1 MEMAQTYNIY
11 IVNQSSNTKNF
22 WLFLKPPQALEADPG
37 VFANSSACLTV
48 DSQAQGTNTFG
59 IPLQYKVGAGASN
72 QAVGLDIAISSNV
85 TLDAELGQAYQANYQ
100 EEVPPKKG
108 PKLVA
113 AGQAKDPSQL
123 QIISNNFDQP
133 NNEEHGWFANMSFG
147 IQSADGF
154 IGMTWSPAPGDTR
167 SILPQFSF
175 YISTGDYDYNSLAK
189 WTDISTKAATVK
201 LSDFKQFSC
210 TVTLNGNG
218 TWTVTPGRPPQLSP
232 ETYLAL
238 LDSHHALSQAH
249 ASLVALAGTLG
260 APATAAGDKVQ
271 VDTVTNVRWSDTLE
285 GAPAANTFLKGKLT
299 VATALTAAFGY
310 FILSGLRFRVT
321 HITNNT
327 LVDFEYNG
335 PAAANQVRELVHEG
349 VQAEFHRD

>member
-1 MEMAQTYNIY
+1 MAQTYQIY
-11 IVNQSSNTKNF
+11 IVNQSANTQNF

-48 DSQAQGTNTFG
+48 DSHAQGSNLFG

-85 TLDAELGQAYQANYQ
+85 TMDADLGQAYQANYQ
-100 EEVPPKKG
+100 VEVPPKKG
-108 PKLVA
+108 PTLVKT
-113 AGQAKDPSQL
+113 GPIKDASLL
-123 QIISNNFDQP
+123 QINSNNFDQP
-133 NNEEHGWFANMSFG
+133 ANEEHGWFANMSFG

-154 IGMTWSPAPGDTR
+154 IGMTWSPAPGITR
-167 SILPQFSF
+167 SISPQFSF
-175 YISTGDYDYNSLAK
+175 YISTGDYDYNALAK
-189 WTDISTKAATVK
+189 WTDISTNAATVS

-232 ETYLAL
+232 EAYQMLLA
-238 LDSHHALSQAH
+238 SHQALSQAH
-249 ASLVALAGTLG
+249 ASLVSLAGNL
-260 APATAAGDKVQ
+260 APATGAAGDKVQ
-271 VDTVTNVRWSDTLE
+271 VDTVTNVRWDNALE
-285 GAPAANTFLKGKLT
+285 ATPAANTLLRGKLT

-321 HITNNT
+321 HISNNT